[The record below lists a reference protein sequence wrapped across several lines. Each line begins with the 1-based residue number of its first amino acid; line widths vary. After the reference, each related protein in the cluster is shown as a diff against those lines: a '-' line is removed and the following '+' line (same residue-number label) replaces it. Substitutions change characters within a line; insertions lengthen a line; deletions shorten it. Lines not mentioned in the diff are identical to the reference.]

1 MALLGTGGGFVSHT
15 QTTVDELWTQIR
27 LWDNEHRVMTAV
39 NYNSAMGL
47 VGGHAYSLIHTYV
60 LSNGARLV
68 MVRNPWGSYEWTGAY
83 GD

>member
-1 MALLGTGGGFVSHT
+1 
-15 QTTVDELWTQIR
+15 
-27 LWDNEHRVMTAV
+27 MTAI

-60 LSNGARLV
+60 LSNGVRLV